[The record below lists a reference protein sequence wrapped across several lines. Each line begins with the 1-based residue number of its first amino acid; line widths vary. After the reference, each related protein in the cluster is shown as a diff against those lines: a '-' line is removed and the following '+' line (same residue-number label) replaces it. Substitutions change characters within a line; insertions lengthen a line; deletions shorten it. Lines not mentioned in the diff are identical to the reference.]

1 MANKKQIK
9 ILKTSGTIWTALISH
24 NMKKKT
30 KDFIFTSLITA
41 LLMLLCFALIDL
53 YVPIKQVILGDFDS
67 NMNFISYINLEREL
81 PIIIAVS
88 IAIAYNKSREK
99 VKTSSR

>member
-1 MANKKQIK
+1 
-9 ILKTSGTIWTALISH
+9 
-24 NMKKKT
+24 MKKET
-30 KDFIFTSLITA
+30 KDFIFTFLITA
-41 LLMLLCFALIDL
+41 LLMLFCFALIDL

-99 VKTSSR
+99 VKTTGHNKPQ